1 MNSGDESPGKMMEF
15 TFNGAQ
21 EIVAPP
27 PAPKRVP
34 SAKRKCV
41 QLTRTEREME
51 IYSRIAETEDLSSP
65 DFKVRF
71 GCLRVE
77 KNDKDEEIRCDI
89 C

>member
-1 MNSGDESPGKMMEF
+1 
-15 TFNGAQ
+15 
-21 EIVAPP
+21 
-27 PAPKRVP
+27 
-34 SAKRKCV
+34 
-41 QLTRTEREME
+41 ME